1 MLGFDGRSARA
12 AWTVLAIALGVAV
25 VYLIRRTLLIFIF
38 AMLLAYML
46 SPLVDLV
53 DRYAARRVSRNVS
66 LAAVYLALLA
76 VIAFSLFTVSSRIA
90 EEAASLASRL
100 PQYVKDPSAFTRLP
114 LPDWAEPY
122 RQGAIDAL
130 RQRMEEGAG
139 QVVPAIGRASRIA
152 IEVFG
157 NLLFVILV
165 PILSFVFLKDSREIR
180 AAILEQFSGPTRATV
195 DDVLADV
202 NVMLAQ
208 FMRALVLL
216 SLFTFVTYASWF
228 AITGAPY
235 ALLMA
240 GVAGALEFIPVAGP
254 LTAAIATLV
263 VAGFAG
269 YDGLLWLVVFFI
281 VFRLFQDYVV
291 QPYLLGSGLKLSPVA
306 VIFGVLAGEQI
317 GGVAGMFLS
326 IPVLATLRV
335 VYTRI
340 RKRRLSR

>member
-1 MLGFDGRSARA
+1 MLGLDGRAARA
-12 AWTVLAIALGVAV
+12 AWTVFALALGLGV
-25 VYLIRRTLLIFIF
+25 VYLIRRTLLVFVF

-46 SPLVDLV
+46 GPLVDLV

-66 LAAVYLALLA
+66 LAVVYLALLG
-76 VIAFSLFTVSSRIA
+76 VIAFGLFTVGSRIA

-100 PQYVKDPSAFTRLP
+100 PQYLKDAGAFTRLP
-114 LPDWAEPY
+114 LPEWAEPY
-122 RQGAIDAL
+122 RKPALDAL
-130 RQRMEEGAG
+130 RHRLEEGAG
-139 QVVPAIGRASRIA
+139 QIVPAIGRAGQIA

-157 NLLFVILV
+157 NVLFAILV
-165 PILSFVFLKDSREIR
+165 PILSFIFLKDSREIR
-180 AAILEQFSGPTRATV
+180 AGLLNQFAGAARATV
-195 DDVLADV
+195 DAVLADI

-216 SLFTFVTYASWF
+216 SLFTFTVYSIWF
-228 AITGAPY
+228 AITGVPY
-235 ALLMA
+235 ALLLAGLA
-240 GVAGALEFIPVAGP
+240 GVLEFIPVAGP

-269 YDGLLWLVVFFI
+269 YDGLIWLVVFFI
-281 VFRLFQDYVV
+281 AFRLFQDYVV
-291 QPYLLGSGLKLSPVA
+291 QPYLLGSGLKLSPIA

-317 GGVAGMFLS
+317 AGATGMFLS

-340 RKRRLSR
+340 RIARTQP